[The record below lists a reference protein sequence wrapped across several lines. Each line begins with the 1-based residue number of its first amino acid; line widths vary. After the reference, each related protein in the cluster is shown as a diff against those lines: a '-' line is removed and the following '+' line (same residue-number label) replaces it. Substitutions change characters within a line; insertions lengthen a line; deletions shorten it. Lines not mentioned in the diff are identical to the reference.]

1 MPKEKKDGRVKLT
14 FYFEIDDSIT
24 EGEKIIFRY
33 WRKLLNMKRKILI
46 LVMIVGITCSIIV
59 MTNRIIEAKVLSGE
73 ETLEA
78 IAFMEES
85 LIEEQQTGWL
95 EKNGTW
101 YYRKEPMGE
110 LFTGWLEE
118 NGTWYYLK
126 EPTGELWTGWLE
138 KDGKKYYLN
147 LDTGAMQTGLL
158 KISETDWYYLAED
171 GSLLKNDIVENYVLD
186 ETGKVVRVKLT
197 EKKRAEQWQKLK
209 TQIDQISRKY
219 GAIGVSVA
227 WIEGGEVTDTW
238 QYGDAIQNSVA
249 MGEDTKIRIASIS
262 KVILAINIFKM
273 VEEGIVDLDESIGT
287 YWGFP
292 IRNPR
297 YPNHT
302 ISLRSI
308 LTHTSSIVDSEIK
321 NLEAKNLEVKLRNC
335 SVFRSVEPS
344 AASSWSYCNF
354 AFGVAGTTIEKA
366 ANKTIH
372 EISSNYFFTPMGID
386 AAFAS
391 GRIQNKSLLANLYYA
406 GGSLAR
412 SRETMF
418 SDIRSDIPGNNAA
431 CMMGGVF
438 ISAKDL
444 AKITSI
450 LINDGMYQGERYL
463 TEESVEIME
472 TAYCMGSQHGIS
484 FVQCIPLDYKE
495 NIYGEEKL
503 YFHTGSAYGVYAL
516 LSYNPENKNGVIV
529 LTTGASGQCDSYG
542 IYSIC
547 GEIAE
552 LLYDTARE
560 NNKVQY
566 VAD

>member
-14 FYFEIDDSIT
+14 FYCEIDDSIT

-59 MTNRIIEAKVLSGE
+59 MTNRSIEAKVLSGE

-197 EKKRAEQWQKLK
+197 EEERAERWQKLK
-209 TQIDQISRKY
+209 SQIDQISRKY
-219 GAIGVSVA
+219 GAVGVSVA

-238 QYGDAIQNSVA
+238 QYGNAVQNSVA
-249 MGEDTKIRIASIS
+249 MNEDTKIRIASIS
-262 KVILAINIFKM
+262 KVILAMNIFKL
-273 VEEGIVDLDESIGT
+273 VEEGIVDLDKSIGT

-292 IRNPR
+292 INNPS
-297 YPNHT
+297 YSNHT
-302 ISLRSI
+302 ISLQSI
-308 LTHTSSIVDSEIK
+308 LTHTSSIADV
-321 NLEAKNLEVKLRNC
+321 EAKNVESKLRNR
-335 SVFRSVEPS
+335 SVFRNVEPS

-366 ANKTIH
+366 ANKTIY

-386 AAFAS
+386 AAFAP
-391 GRIQNKSLLANLYYA
+391 GRIQNKSLLASLYYA
-406 GGSLAR
+406 GGGLAR
-412 SRETMF
+412 SRETM
-418 SDIRSDIPGNNAA
+418 SSYKGSDIPGNNAA
-431 CMMGGVF
+431 YMMGGVC

-444 AKITSI
+444 AKMTSI

-463 TEESVEIME
+463 TEKSVERME
-472 TAYCMGSQHGIS
+472 TAYCMGSQHGVS
-484 FVQCIPLDYKE
+484 FVQCMPLDYKE
-495 NIYGEEKL
+495 NIYGEENL
-503 YFHTGSAYGVYAL
+503 YFHTGSSYGVYAL

-552 LLYDTARE
+552 LLYRTGRE
-560 NNKVQY
+560 NGKIQY